1 MGLVGGCVCVCV
13 CVFIMHLTNRG
24 NRVSTSKRWFQST
37 CWGEMKGTYLLFI
50 FMEGVYCCI
59 PAALGF

>member
-1 MGLVGGCVCVCV
+1 MGFIGVCV
-13 CVFIMHLTNRG
+13 CVFIMHLANRG
-24 NRVSTSKRWFQST
+24 NRISTT
-37 CWGEMKGTYLLFI
+37 CWGEMKGTYILFI